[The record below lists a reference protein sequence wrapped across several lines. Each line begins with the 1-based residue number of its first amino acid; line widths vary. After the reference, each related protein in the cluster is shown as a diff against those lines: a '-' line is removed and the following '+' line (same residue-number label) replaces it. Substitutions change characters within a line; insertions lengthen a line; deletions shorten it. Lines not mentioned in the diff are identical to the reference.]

1 MTTSITSVQQLL
13 IIYKV
18 AMQEYFSGSEKATLH
33 IKFLAS
39 SSLVSYLTVEY
50 GSQNTVMLKEVIGNM
65 HEYVNVRT

>member
-39 SSLVSYLTVEY
+39 SSLVSYLTVE
-50 GSQNTVMLKEVIGNM
+50 
-65 HEYVNVRT
+65 

>member
-33 IKFLAS
+33 IRFLAS
-39 SSLVSYLTVEY
+39 SSLVSYLTVEQPKR
-50 GSQNTVMLKEVIGNM
+50 S
-65 HEYVNVRT
+65 YVERSNWKHV